1 MTAATRVCCS
11 MISESHT
18 RYGSRFSRHGNARAC
33 ASYHVSNCE
42 RNICLRAP
50 VRDFASTEFIAGA
63 RIVPREVTTENRMSS
78 IDPIPRARNNS
89 RAWHPQHSVDPFTPN
104 HSEEQYVR
112 LQPQGGRRV
121 GACQQDHWQRCRTS
135 GERDSRIHQVPE
147 RRGCSG
153 GAHALHQSF
162 ARGFKKTYG
171 IRRLHGA
178 AAATPAEIMRAGT
191 RDTPRCVSIL
201 MLLFVFIAI
210 LFLSSCGHPKQA
222 QVSVPPPPPLAPEAA
237 PKSSPTAEAK
247 AQPPANI
254 PSPREKANRKPEEE
268 ADLAEPTLPVDA
280 KPVATETGLASWY
293 GPPYHNRRGSNGEIY
308 NMHAMTA
315 AHRTFPLGSIVRVT
329 NVKTGSTVLVRITDR
344 GPFIP
349 GRIVD
354 LSLAAARKVDVWQPG
369 IAEVKV
375 ELMQSGVQAPSSGKW
390 AVQIGGMPDEK
401 AASKLA
407 DHLTR
412 RYHSAKV
419 LRFKSP
425 AGDWWIRVRVLDDD
439 HDRAQKLATET
450 ATPEG
455 AVFLVR
461 LD

>member
-1 MTAATRVCCS
+1 
-11 MISESHT
+11 
-18 RYGSRFSRHGNARAC
+18 
-33 ASYHVSNCE
+33 
-42 RNICLRAP
+42 
-50 VRDFASTEFIAGA
+50 
-63 RIVPREVTTENRMSS
+63 MSS
-78 IDPIPRARNNS
+78 TSDQALPRS
-89 RAWHPQHSVDPFTPN
+89 HF
-104 HSEEQYVR
+104 
-112 LQPQGGRRV
+112 
-121 GACQQDHWQRCRTS
+121 
-135 GERDSRIHQVPE
+135 
-147 RRGCSG
+147 
-153 GAHALHQSF
+153 
-162 ARGFKKTYG
+162 
-171 IRRLHGA
+171 
-178 AAATPAEIMRAGT
+178 
-191 RDTPRCVSIL
+191 VSIP
-201 MLLFVFIAI
+201 MLLVVLIAVLLI
-210 LFLSSCGHPKQA
+210 SSCGHPKQPH
-222 QVSVPPPPPLAPEAA
+222 VNVPSPPPPEPAANLPAPPQPT
-237 PKSSPTAEAK
+237 PKASKPTESVSP
-247 AQPPANI
+247 P
-254 PSPREKANRKPEEE
+254 KPTEE
-268 ADLAEPTLPVDA
+268 ADLAEPVIPAGA
-280 KPVATETGLASWY
+280 KPIETQTGLASWY

-329 NVKTGSTVLVRITDR
+329 NVKTGSTALVRITDR

-375 ELMQSGVQAPSSGKW
+375 ELMQSGLQAPSPGKW

-439 HDRAQKLATET
+439 HDRAQKLAAET
-450 ATPEG
+450 ITPEG